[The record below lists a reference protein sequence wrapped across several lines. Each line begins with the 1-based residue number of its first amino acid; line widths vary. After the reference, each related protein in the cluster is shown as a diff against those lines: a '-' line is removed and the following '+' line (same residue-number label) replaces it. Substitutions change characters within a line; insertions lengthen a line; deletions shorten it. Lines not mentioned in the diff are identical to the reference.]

1 MYWRLVATVCRFRK
15 GQIIKRQI
23 NSRERV
29 AINARFLTCLY
40 YVVPIDP
47 RLNHNYGS
55 PVSRT
60 LKDIN
65 KKSAKDMKIG
75 TQTDNRALNSGDH
88 FLFHPTGR
96 SCPATGRLLDF
107 FDIIADDTTYLKSSS
122 PALKRQAKGKS
133 HCPVEGFACAP
144 EKKNGRW
151 CNKKSN
157 SRIFTILL

>member
-1 MYWRLVATVCRFRK
+1 
-15 GQIIKRQI
+15 
-23 NSRERV
+23 
-29 AINARFLTCLY
+29 LY

-107 FDIIADDTTYLKSSS
+107 FDIIADDTTYLESSS
-122 PALKRQAKGKS
+122 PPAVS
-133 HCPVEGFACAP
+133 HV
-144 EKKNGRW
+144 RLW
-151 CNKKSN
+151 H
-157 SRIFTILL
+157 LLTVDYRYRRRE

>member
-1 MYWRLVATVCRFRK
+1 
-15 GQIIKRQI
+15 
-23 NSRERV
+23 
-29 AINARFLTCLY
+29 
-40 YVVPIDP
+40 
-47 RLNHNYGS
+47 
-55 PVSRT
+55 T

-122 PALKRQAKGKS
+122 PALKRQAKRKS
-133 HCPVEGFACAP
+133 TCHLSGIGCSTE
-144 EKKNGRW
+144 
-151 CNKKSN
+151 NKQRQFSNQNRN

>member
-1 MYWRLVATVCRFRK
+1 MRK
-15 GQIIKRQI
+15 SKFDQSPLPVQDSKYMNQDDNISEIE
-23 NSRERV
+23 NRV
-29 AINARFLTCLY
+29 EFDTEFVNLTNLY

-107 FDIIADDTTYLKSSS
+107 FDIIADDITYLKSSS
-122 PALKRQAKGKS
+122 PPPL
-133 HCPVEGFACAP
+133 
-144 EKKNGRW
+144 
-151 CNKKSN
+151 
-157 SRIFTILL
+157 

>member
-65 KKSAKDMKIG
+65 KKSAKDNENRNPNRQSGIKLRGSLSVPPHRPFMPRHRQTIG
-75 TQTDNRALNSGDH
+75 FFRHNCWWHHISEVEQPRFKKTSKKKKHLPPIRH
-88 FLFHPTGR
+88 WLFHR
-96 SCPATGRLLDF
+96 
-107 FDIIADDTTYLKSSS
+107 K
-122 PALKRQAKGKS
+122 
-133 HCPVEGFACAP
+133 
-144 EKKNGRW
+144 
-151 CNKKSN
+151 
-157 SRIFTILL
+157 